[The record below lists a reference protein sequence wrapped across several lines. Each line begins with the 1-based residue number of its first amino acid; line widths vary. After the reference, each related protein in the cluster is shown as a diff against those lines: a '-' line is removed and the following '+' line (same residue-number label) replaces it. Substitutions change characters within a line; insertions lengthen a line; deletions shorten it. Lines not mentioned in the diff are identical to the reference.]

1 MQTLPSIQRLL
12 DEFERLPKIGPKS
25 AQDIVYWLLNHD
37 RATSERLSEAI
48 LQLKDSVGFCRQC
61 FNYAEDDLCP
71 VCASPSRNARM
82 ICVVSEPSDIPPIER
97 SGAYAGLYHVLGG
110 VLSPLDGTSEADLHI
125 EELLQRVREGGVD
138 EVVLATDLNAEGNI
152 TAARIADLLRPL
164 NVRVTRLATGMP
176 KGGEVEFADEPTLGA
191 ALEYRL
197 PLV

>member
-25 AQDIVYWLLNHD
+25 AQDIVYWLLNSD
-37 RATSERLSEAI
+37 RATAERLASCIVEM
-48 LQLKDSVGFCRQC
+48 KDTVGFCRQC
-61 FNYAEDDLCP
+61 YNYAEDDLCP
-71 VCASPSRNARM
+71 ICSSPSRNPRLL
-82 ICVVSEPSDIPPIER
+82 CVVSEPSDIPPIER

-125 EELLQRVREGGVD
+125 DSLLRRVQDGQVE

-164 NVRVTRLATGMP
+164 GVRVTRLATGMP

-191 ALEYRL
+191 ALEFRL
-197 PLV
+197 PL

>member
-37 RATSERLSEAI
+37 RATAEQLSRAI
-48 LQLKDSVGFCRQC
+48 VEMKDAVGFCREC
-61 FNYAEDDLCP
+61 FNYAEGDLCP
-71 VCASPSRNARM
+71 VCANPSRNTSM

-110 VLSPLDGTSEADLHI
+110 VLSPLDGTSEADLNI
-125 EELLQRVREGGVD
+125 DALLRRVREGSVD

-152 TAARIADLLRPL
+152 TAARIADLLRPFG
-164 NVRVTRLATGMP
+164 VKVTRLATGMP

-197 PLV
+197 PLA